1 MREAAQGAARDAKL
15 KKLGLAPNSD
25 LEEGSPFSEEEA
37 DVFERIKREAD
48 IADIEAFDSTWHDRI
63 IRGLWSHNKGSAKL
77 RFEQTKE
84 AFRKI
89 STWRRE
95 NNIDTILTRKLKGSE
110 LVMKHI
116 RTTVGGDDLYG
127 HIVWVEQL
135 VEVAA
140 LCSCDL
146 TSKEIVMVRAQ
157 TTEAMENIKMSLS
170 SKLGL
175 IRYKQVYVLDLAPLA
190 LVPLF
195 QRSEVRK
202 LTTEIMALGTQ
213 YYPEGMWKV
222 FIINAPLIFRTV
234 YAMLSPM
241 INPVT
246 KVRMHRVC
254 VLLMHLFK
262 F

>member
-1 MREAAQGAARDAKL
+1 MREAPQSAARDAKL
-15 KKLGLAPNSD
+15 KALGLVLNSELD
-25 LEEGSPFSEEEA
+25 EGSPFTDEEA
-37 DVFERIKREAD
+37 DIFERVKQEAD
-48 IADIEAFDSTWHDRI
+48 IADIDAFDSTWHDRL
-63 IRGLWSHNKGSAKL
+63 IRGLWSHNKGNAKL

-89 STWRRE
+89 SAWRRE
-95 NNIDTILTRKLKGSE
+95 NKIDTILTRKLKGFE

-127 HIVWVEQL
+127 HIIWVEQL

-140 LCSCDL
+140 LCSSDL
-146 TSKEIVMVRAQ
+146 TSEEIVMVRAQ
-157 TTEAMENIKMSLS
+157 TTEAMEKIKVNLS

-175 IRYKQVYVLDLAPLA
+175 TRYKQVYVLDLARLA
-190 LVPLF
+190 LGPLF

-202 LTTEIMALGTQ
+202 LATELMALGTQ
-213 YYPEGMWKV
+213 YYPEGMWKI

-234 YAMLSPM
+234 YAMLSPL

-246 KVRMHRVC
+246 KVRLQHVSYS
-254 VLLMHLFK
+254 
-262 F
+262 